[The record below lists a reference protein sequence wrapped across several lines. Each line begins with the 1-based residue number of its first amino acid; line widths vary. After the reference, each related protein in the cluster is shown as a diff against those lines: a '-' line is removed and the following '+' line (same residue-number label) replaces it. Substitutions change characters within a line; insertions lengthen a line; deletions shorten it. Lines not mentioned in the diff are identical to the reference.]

1 VNIRL
6 KPNLSTQIILI
17 SLVLL
22 FCPWTAVAQSSC
34 QACLVVLD
42 PHASHAFTAGNGAHV
57 NLANCG
63 IRVNSDNGAALYG
76 TGAAVVTSASNQVVG
91 GYSAVNGASFTPT
104 PQTGA
109 PAANDPYASLQ
120 APSIGS
126 CTSHPD
132 YTQWGQNGHYEIYPG
147 TYCGGLAVSNGVTAH
162 FNPGTYVISGG
173 GIQFGSGSVSG
184 TGVTF
189 YITGTSFTNN
199 QLVAINNGMT
209 VSLAAPTSGTYQ
221 GVLFFQDRSINNTA
235 LSSSFAGRANMTLTG
250 SLYFPTTAL
259 AFNNGSSSTA
269 NVALLAR
276 TVDFEGGAGIQLNPS
291 SAQVLPPVSVSV
303 SPGAANVYGSQTR
316 QFSAT
321 VVNGC
326 TSNVTWSISPASGAG
341 TISTGGLYTA
351 PATVSTQ
358 QTVTVTATSQADGSK
373 TGTATLTL
381 LPPVSVAVVPATATL
396 YGGQTQQLTATVA
409 NDPSNAGVVWTL
421 SPAAGAGTINAAG
434 LYTAP
439 ASIGSTQTVTVTA
452 TSVTDATKSAA
463 ATVTLR
469 PPVTVSVAP
478 TSANLYGGQAKQF
491 SATVTNTD
499 PNNAG
504 VTWTVSPATGAGTV
518 SSSGLYT
525 APGTVAALQTVTVTA
540 TSVAD
545 TTKSASAVVTLLPP
559 ISVSVS
565 PATANLYGGQ
575 TKQFSATVSND
586 PTNAGVTWSITP
598 TTGAGTLS
606 ATGLYTAPASITAQ
620 QNVTVTATSIADGTK
635 TGTATVTLL
644 PPVGVSVSPTAA
656 NLYAGQTKQFTATVT
671 SDPANAGVIW
681 TLNPATGV
689 GTISAAGL
697 YTAPASIS
705 STQTVTVT
713 ATSQTDGTKTASA
726 TVTLLPPASVN
737 LNLTTATL
745 YASQTKQFTATVA
758 NDPSNSGVMWSL
770 SPATGAG
777 TISTGGLYTAPA
789 TIAAQQ
795 TVAVTATAVAD
806 TTKSASA
813 VITLLPP
820 ITVTVTPS
828 AANLYGGQTKQFSAT
843 VANDPTN
850 AGVAW
855 TLIPATGAGTLTAT
869 GLYTAP
875 TSVTSPQS
883 ITVTAKS
890 LADNTTIGTATI
902 TLFPPIS
909 VTVAPTTVNLYGGQ
923 TKQFNASVANDPT
936 NGGVTWSLTPANGA
950 GTIST
955 SGLYTAPAS
964 IAAQQTVTVTATS
977 VADTSKSNTATITL
991 LPPVVVTASPATANL
1006 YGGQTKQFSA
1016 SVTNDPANSGV
1027 TWSLNPP
1034 TGGGTITAAGL
1045 YTAPATV
1052 SSSQTVGVIATS
1064 VADPTKSASAT
1075 VSLLPPVTVTVVPTS
1090 ANLYAAQPKQFDA
1103 TVTNDPANAGVTW
1116 TLTPATGTGTISTSG
1131 LYTAPSSVSTQ
1142 QTVTI
1147 TATSQADNTKSST
1160 ATITLYPPI
1169 SVSVSPAT
1177 ANLYSG
1183 QTKQFSAS
1191 VANDPTNAGVTWTIT
1206 PPTGAGTISAGGL
1219 YTAPPSV
1226 TSQQTVTVTAKS
1238 QADNTTTGTATIT
1251 LLPPITVSLGP
1262 ATVNI
1267 YGGQTKQF
1275 SATVV
1280 NDPTNAGV
1288 TWTITPATGAG
1299 TISATGLY
1307 AAPAI
1312 VGAQQTVTV
1321 TA

>member
-235 LSSSFAGRANMTLTG
+235 LSSSFAGGANMTLTG

-598 TTGAGTLS
+598 TTGAGTL
-606 ATGLYTAPASITAQ
+606 AQ
-620 QNVTVTATSIADGTK
+620 PGC
-635 TGTATVTLL
+635 
-644 PPVGVSVSPTAA
+644 
-656 NLYAGQTKQFTATVT
+656 
-671 SDPANAGVIW
+671 
-681 TLNPATGV
+681 
-689 GTISAAGL
+689 
-697 YTAPASIS
+697 
-705 STQTVTVT
+705 
-713 ATSQTDGTKTASA
+713 
-726 TVTLLPPASVN
+726 
-737 LNLTTATL
+737 
-745 YASQTKQFTATVA
+745 
-758 NDPSNSGVMWSL
+758 
-770 SPATGAG
+770 
-777 TISTGGLYTAPA
+777 
-789 TIAAQQ
+789 
-795 TVAVTATAVAD
+795 
-806 TTKSASA
+806 
-813 VITLLPP
+813 
-820 ITVTVTPS
+820 TPR
-828 AANLYGGQTKQFSAT
+828 
-843 VANDPTN
+843 PR
-850 AGVAW
+850 
-855 TLIPATGAGTLTAT
+855 
-869 GLYTAP
+869 
-875 TSVTSPQS
+875 
-883 ITVTAKS
+883 
-890 LADNTTIGTATI
+890 
-902 TLFPPIS
+902 
-909 VTVAPTTVNLYGGQ
+909 
-923 TKQFNASVANDPT
+923 
-936 NGGVTWSLTPANGA
+936 
-950 GTIST
+950 
-955 SGLYTAPAS
+955 
-964 IAAQQTVTVTATS
+964 
-977 VADTSKSNTATITL
+977 
-991 LPPVVVTASPATANL
+991 ASP
-1006 YGGQTKQFSA
+1006 
-1016 SVTNDPANSGV
+1016 
-1027 TWSLNPP
+1027 
-1034 TGGGTITAAGL
+1034 
-1045 YTAPATV
+1045 
-1052 SSSQTVGVIATS
+1052 
-1064 VADPTKSASAT
+1064 
-1075 VSLLPPVTVTVVPTS
+1075 
-1090 ANLYAAQPKQFDA
+1090 
-1103 TVTNDPANAGVTW
+1103 
-1116 TLTPATGTGTISTSG
+1116 
-1131 LYTAPSSVSTQ
+1131 PSRT
-1142 QTVTI
+1142 
-1147 TATSQADNTKSST
+1147 
-1160 ATITLYPPI
+1160 
-1169 SVSVSPAT
+1169 
-1177 ANLYSG
+1177 
-1183 QTKQFSAS
+1183 
-1191 VANDPTNAGVTWTIT
+1191 
-1206 PPTGAGTISAGGL
+1206 
-1219 YTAPPSV
+1219 
-1226 TSQQTVTVTAKS
+1226 
-1238 QADNTTTGTATIT
+1238 
-1251 LLPPITVSLGP
+1251 
-1262 ATVNI
+1262 
-1267 YGGQTKQF
+1267 
-1275 SATVV
+1275 
-1280 NDPTNAGV
+1280 
-1288 TWTITPATGAG
+1288 
-1299 TISATGLY
+1299 
-1307 AAPAI
+1307 
-1312 VGAQQTVTV
+1312 
-1321 TA
+1321 